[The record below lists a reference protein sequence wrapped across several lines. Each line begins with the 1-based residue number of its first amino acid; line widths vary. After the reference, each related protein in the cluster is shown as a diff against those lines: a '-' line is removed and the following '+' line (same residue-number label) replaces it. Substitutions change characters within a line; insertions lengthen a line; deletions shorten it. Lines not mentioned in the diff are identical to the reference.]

1 MMNTHFLYLFGHL
14 RLLEERHSL
23 VSLNKTGI
31 GLIGSPMHNL
41 CYSEAILHSQPHCQL
56 KSVCSLDSPIP
67 SASYYICQKRKIE
80 HLIDNE
86 AVDAIIVTSVC
97 SEELLKFII
106 LTAVNAGKNILLNNV
121 PNYRNNELADLLK
134 LAKQNDV
141 NICQDNILSFSQ
153 QYDEVKSTLS
163 DNNTL
168 DTGLLRLSAHRIIE
182 DDNHL
187 PYNMLHSLIAEKV
200 SLLLSLLPEFKMSST
215 SIQYSRPFANIEDGD
230 VLIIN
235 LRNENGFLVSFEL
248 FFNTGNISDKLSL
261 KQSNNSFQFEN
272 YLILNKKSSIVTE
285 SSLIIKQLD
294 HFILNLH
301 KTKKIAITTQLMC
314 VNKMTESILN
324 QLRFDKFIL

>member
-1 MMNTHFLYLFGHL
+1 MNTHFLYLFGHL
-14 RLLEERHSL
+14 RLLEEQHSL
-23 VSLNKTGI
+23 VSLNRTGI
-31 GLIGSPMHNL
+31 GLIGSPIHNL
-41 CYSEAILHSQPHCQL
+41 CYSEAILHSQPHCEL

-86 AVDAIIVTSVC
+86 TVDAIIVTSVC

-106 LTAVNAGKNILLNNV
+106 QTAVSAGKNILLNNV
-121 PNYRNNELADLLK
+121 PNYGTNELSDILT

-141 NICQDNILSFSQ
+141 NICQDNVLSFSQ
-153 QYDEVKSTLS
+153 QYDELKLALS
-163 DNNTL
+163 DNKTR

-182 DDNHL
+182 EDNHL

-200 SLLLSLLPEFKMSST
+200 LLLLCLLPEFKINSL
-215 SIQYSRPFANIEDGD
+215 SIQYSRPLVYIEDGD

-261 KQSNNSFQFEN
+261 KQSKNNFQFEN
-272 YLILNKKSSIVTE
+272 ILISNNLNSEITE
-285 SSLIIKQLD
+285 NSLIIKQLD
-294 HFILNLH
+294 HFILSLH
-301 KTKKIAITTQLMC
+301 KTKKIAITTQLMNI
-314 VNKMTESILN
+314 NKMTVSILN
-324 QLRFDKFIL
+324 QLKFDKFI